1 MIRKATK
8 TSNEAAERAAVRR
21 RLKRL
26 YDSFNREDWAKC
38 FALVDPKL
46 TAAGKIDRTNY
57 GRSLQ
62 EFKQYYGSVQIR
74 HLEISLH
81 LDVRHNKQD
90 DRPFAY
96 VYVFWQDDQHAFHLF
111 QERWV
116 KQDNAWYTRV
126 VGLVAHQRAE
136 RGGD

>member
-81 LDVRHNKQD
+81 LDARTTSKTIGHLLTFTCFG
-90 DRPFAY
+90 RTTSTPFI
-96 VYVFWQDDQHAFHLF
+96 FS
-111 QERWV
+111 R
-116 KQDNAWYTRV
+116 NA
-126 VGLVAHQRAE
+126 G
-136 RGGD
+136 